1 LLGRQCCSASSSMS
15 HHPLP
20 IRAYSSLVYRYP
32 LLVFV
37 FSFILT
43 GIVPVGIL
51 YLQPPRLTPN
61 AEVGFDT
68 KGTAY
73 SGARLAW
80 QQLSISLQSSNRL
93 VLKGTQPTV
102 PPVRSR
108 RGIEGLDVNTLR
120 HVSALFSSTDRPKRG
135 WAEDL
140 LAAITNIAC
149 YEAPIPLMNHLSQVI
164 LELPS
169 SSSLFEITTVTAIC
183 KMQDAIKEEL
193 KAFDAY
199 TPYRSIWSYPAF
211 AACLSPRELTN
222 CDQLTQN
229 DLETFRSLVSLC
241 LPFRETIMDCRLR
254 NDRCNQ
260 IPSNCTST
268 MLFDLFYRILPRDLT
283 QNPLHINTFLPVFTL
298 TGYATQN
305 IRVPL
310 ANYDRLESAIANYTS
325 SNGLVLRGLAMDV
338 KRDRLLSFA
347 IEDSFMALF
356 SALLVLLCV
365 VVHSRSVGYALAVA
379 VQLFLSVTC
388 ALAIYSFFTLEFPL
402 LNLVTFVLLIAI
414 ASDDAFLLHSAMPS
428 KLSEESFEEA
438 LAHTAGTM
446 FLTSF
451 STAVPFYLNCSS
463 DVLVFRAF
471 GLFAGTTM
479 IINYF
484 LVISFLPA
492 FVLMQRRWCAC
503 LPSIPNLGSCFTQSI
518 DRVLP
523 WVLLKGRLLWLTVLS
538 MTVVA
543 SVAIAVSNL
552 HLPEFN
558 PLQLF
563 VSSNPHEW
571 YDNHAEILYPFVE
584 EKVAIPLATRLV
596 FGVAR
601 ENSSSRF
608 DADSFKVLT
617 HDASFSLSSVSS
629 VRNLASTLSR
639 IRELPFVR
647 HPHPFWP
654 ERFVEWS
661 KTWPCVAGG
670 VCCDVHSNEFVPEWL
685 DFCLR
690 NSTAYLPT
698 HYNDTPLFDNTSFA
712 LVGYTAMMPTQLR
725 YSHRFANLSANIH
738 RIEEGYGELTGGWW
752 TTEWYLMGTWFDLQ
766 RAVVSDIFYSTVVS
780 MAVVAL
786 FALIQLRLQCLTA
799 VVCFAAI
806 IAVCVGIVAAL
817 GWVIG
822 LLEAIILVLV
832 VGLSF
837 DYTLHYGASLPAK
850 GCSSHRIETSL
861 RRAVNPVSL
870 AAFSSILAGAPMLL
884 CKTHA
889 FFQVGV
895 FIVVLT
901 SVSWLFSTFFF
912 LPLLSFTLPAG
923 DCSDCIDCKRR
934 IAPTSIPRRKA
945 AFPVN

>member
-1 LLGRQCCSASSSMS
+1 MT
-15 HHPLP
+15 HHPWP
-20 IRAYSSLVYRYP
+20 IRAYSSFIYRYP
-32 LLVFV
+32 LLVFIA
-37 FSFILT
+37 SLILT
-43 GIVPVGIL
+43 GFVPVAIL

-68 KGTAY
+68 KGTDY

-80 QQLSISLQSSNRL
+80 QQLSITLQSSNRL
-93 VLKGTQPTV
+93 LLKNNEHAIQ
-102 PPVRSR
+102 PVRSR
-108 RGIEGLDVNTLR
+108 RGVADLDVITLR
-120 HVSALFSSTDRPKRG
+120 HVSSVLSQMGRPKRG

-169 SSSLFEITTVTAIC
+169 VSSLFEITTVTAIC
-183 KMQDAIKEEL
+183 QMQDEIKKEL
-193 KAFDAY
+193 KAFDQF
-199 TPYRSIWSYPAF
+199 TPYRSIWSYPAY
-211 AACLSPRELTN
+211 AACLSPNELTN

-229 DLETFRSLVSLC
+229 DLEMFRSLVTLC
-241 LPFRETIMDCRLR
+241 LPFRGTIMDCRLR
-254 NDRCNQ
+254 NDHCNE
-260 IPSNCTST
+260 IPKNCSST
-268 MLFDLFYRILPRDLT
+268 MMFDLFYRIVPRDLT
-283 QNPLHINTFLPVFTL
+283 QTPIHINTFLPVFTL

-305 IRVPL
+305 IRIPL
-310 ANYDRLESAIANYTS
+310 HLYDHLESAIVNYTS
-325 SNGLVLRGLAMDV
+325 SKGLVLRGLAMDV
-338 KRDRLLSFA
+338 KRDRLLPSA

-356 SALLVLLCV
+356 SALLVLICV
-365 VVHSRSVGYALAVA
+365 VIHSRSIGYALAVA

-414 ASDDAFLLHSAMPS
+414 ASDDAFLLHSAMPDN
-428 KLSEESFEEA
+428 LDDDSFEEA
-438 LAHTAGTM
+438 LAHTGGTM

-451 STAVPFYLNCSS
+451 STAVPFYLNCFS

-479 IINYF
+479 IINYL

-503 LPSIPNLGSCFTQSI
+503 LPSIPSVGSCFTQSI

-523 WVLLKGRLLWLTVLS
+523 WVLLKGRLLWLTSLS
-538 MTVVA
+538 MMVVA
-543 SVAIAVSNL
+543 SVMLAVSNL
-552 HLPEFN
+552 HLPEYN

-601 ENSSSRF
+601 ENSSSHF
-608 DADSFKVLT
+608 DADSFKVLS
-617 HDASFSLSSVSS
+617 HDPSFSLSSVSAIQH
-629 VRNLASTLSR
+629 LASTLSR

-647 HPHPFWP
+647 HPHAFWP
-654 ERFVEWS
+654 ERFLEWS
-661 KTWPCVAGG
+661 KTWPCSTGG
-670 VCCDVHSNEFVPEWL
+670 VCCDVNSKGFANEWL

-690 NSTAYLPT
+690 NSTVYLPT
-698 HYNDTPLFDNTSFA
+698 HYNDTPLFDNNTFA

-725 YSHRFANLSANIH
+725 YSHRFSNLSGNIH
-738 RIEEGYGELTGGWW
+738 KIEEGYGLLKGGWW

-766 RAVVSDIFYSTVVS
+766 RAVVSDIFTSTVVS
-780 MAVVAL
+780 MAVVAV
-786 FALIQLRLQCLTA
+786 FALVQLRLQSLAA
-799 VVCFAAI
+799 VACFAAI

-870 AAFSSILAGAPMLL
+870 AAFSSILAGAPMLF

-901 SVSWLFSTFFF
+901 SVSWLYSTFFF
-912 LPLLSFTLPAG
+912 LPLLSFTLPTG
-923 DCSDCIDCKRR
+923 ESSGCPDCKQR
-934 IAPTSIPRRKA
+934 IMPTSIPLNSK
-945 AFPVN
+945 F

>member
-1 LLGRQCCSASSSMS
+1 MA
-15 HHPLP
+15 HHPWP
-20 IRAYSSLVYRYP
+20 IRAYSSLVYRFP
-32 LLVFV
+32 LLVFLA
-37 FSFILT
+37 SFILT
-43 GIVPVGIL
+43 GLVPVGIL
-51 YLQPPRLTPN
+51 YMQPPRLTPN

-68 KGTAY
+68 KGTDY

-93 VLKGTQPTV
+93 LLKNNEKRIV
-102 PPVRSR
+102 PVRSR
-108 RGIEGLDVNTLR
+108 RGIEGLDLSTLR
-120 HVSALFSSTDRPKRG
+120 HVSSALSSMDRPKRG

-164 LELPS
+164 LEVPS
-169 SSSLFEITTVTAIC
+169 SSSLFDIATVSAIC
-183 KMQDAIKEEL
+183 RMQEAIKGEL
-193 KAFDAY
+193 KAFDEF
-199 TPYRSIWSYPAF
+199 TPYRSIWSYPAY
-211 AACLSPRELTN
+211 AACLSPRELTH
-222 CDQLTQN
+222 CDQLTQT

-241 LPFRETIMDCRLR
+241 VPLRGTIMDCRLR
-254 NDRCNQ
+254 NDHCNE
-260 IPSNCTST
+260 IPKNCTST
-268 MLFDLFYRILPRDLT
+268 MIFDLFYRILPRDLT
-283 QNPLHINTFLPVFTL
+283 TAPLHINTFLPVFTL

-305 IRVPL
+305 IHVPL
-310 ANYDRLESAIANYTS
+310 RHYDHLEAAIVNYTS
-325 SNGLVLRGLAMDV
+325 RSGLVLRGLAMDV
-338 KRDRLLSFA
+338 KRDRLLPSA
-347 IEDSFMALF
+347 IEDSFMALI
-356 SALLVLLCV
+356 SALLVLICV
-365 VVHSRSVGYALAVA
+365 VIHSRSFGYALAVA
-379 VQLFLSVTC
+379 IQLFLSVTC

-414 ASDDAFLLHSAMPS
+414 ASDDAFLLHSAMPA
-428 KLSEESFEEA
+428 KLNEETFEEA
-438 LAHTAGTM
+438 LAHTGGTM

-451 STAVPFYLNCSS
+451 STAVPFYLNCFS
-463 DVLVFRAF
+463 DVLVFRSF

-479 IINYF
+479 IINYL
-484 LVISFLPA
+484 LVVSFLPA

-503 LPSIPNLGSCFTQSI
+503 LPSLPSLGSCFTQSI

-523 WVLLKGRLLWLTVLS
+523 WVLLKGRLLWLTSLS
-538 MTVVA
+538 MLVIA
-543 SVAIAVSNL
+543 SVVLAVNNL
-552 HLPEFN
+552 HLPEYN

-571 YDNHAEILYPFVE
+571 YDNHAEVLYPFVE

-601 ENSSSRF
+601 ENSTSHF

-617 HDASFSLSSVSS
+617 HNPSFSLSSVSS
-629 VRNLASTLSR
+629 IRHLASTLSR
-639 IRELPFVR
+639 IRELPFIR

-654 ERFVEWS
+654 ERFLEWS
-661 KTWPCVAGG
+661 KSWPCLVGGG
-670 VCCDVHSNEFVPEWL
+670 VCCDVGSKEFTTDWL

-698 HYNDTPLFDNTSFA
+698 HYNDTPLFDNNTFA
-712 LVGYTAMMPTQLR
+712 LVGYTAMIPTQLR
-725 YSHRFANLSANIH
+725 YSHRFANLSGSIH
-738 RIEEGYGELTGGWW
+738 LIEEGYGELEGGWW

-766 RAVVSDIFYSTVVS
+766 RAVVSDIFTSTVVS
-780 MAVVAL
+780 MAVVAV
-786 FALIQLRLQCLTA
+786 FALVQLRLQSLAA
-799 VVCFAAI
+799 VACFAAI

-837 DYTLHYGASLPAK
+837 DYTLHYGASLPSK

-912 LPLLSFTLPAG
+912 LPLLSFTLPRG
-923 DCSDCIDCKRR
+923 DPSGCPDCKKRV
-934 IAPTSIPRRKA
+934 APTSIPLHSK
-945 AFPVN
+945 